1 MLKFA
6 TVLFMLGFT
15 QAASSATLV
24 TPGEEH
30 CVVNVA
36 TWDRLN
42 IRSRPSS
49 QSPVVVRKRYG
60 SCGILV
66 VGRCRALWCPVEDG
80 HSAGWVNRRFLS
92 MVSPARYCTKAA
104 RVKVRAYPS
113 SESRVLVGLTAH
125 TCGVAFLPYSQSNW
139 QKIRV
144 QGWEGWVKRTSV
156 SGQ

>member
-1 MLKFA
+1 MLRLA
-6 TVLFMLGFT
+6 IVLFMLGFA

-24 TPGEEH
+24 TAGEEH

-49 QSPVVVRKRYG
+49 RAPVVSGKRYG

-66 VGRCRALWCPVEDG
+66 VGSCRAQWCPVEDG
-80 HSAGWVNRRFLS
+80 HWVGWVNRRFLS
-92 MVSPARYCTKAA
+92 MVSPALYCTKGA
-104 RVKVRAYPS
+104 RVHVRAFPS
-113 SESRVLVGLTAH
+113 SKSRVLVALGAH
-125 TCGVAFLPYSQSNW
+125 TCEIAFLPYTQNNW

-144 QGWEGWVKRTSV
+144 HGWEGWIYRASV